1 MADEKLIDFGSEES
15 CKNYLVAKF
24 DDLFQGINN
33 LYGKELMEELVR
45 RMEKTVADF
54 HQDVETLLKDLKPAK
69 TVIPFSSPAKA
80 IPPVNPAPKVHHESH
95 PPLATEDNDWAKH
108 LSS

>member
-1 MADEKLIDFGSEES
+1 MADEKLIDFGNEES

-45 RMEKTVADF
+45 RMEKTVAVF
-54 HQDVETLLKDLKPAK
+54 HQDVKSLLKDLKPAE
-69 TVIPFSSPAKA
+69 TPNPFGGPAKA
-80 IPPVNPAPKVHHESH
+80 IPPVNPTPIVHHESH
-95 PPLATEDNDWAKH
+95 PPLATDDNDWTKH
-108 LSS
+108 LS